1 MTKIV
6 GVSLV
11 KNEENF
17 IAWALLNAVD
27 FCDEILVMDNM
38 SEDRTVEIVN
48 AIAVRHTNITVVK
61 VHDGNN
67 THKYIEDYAG
77 TPTWV
82 LRIDGDEIFDPVGL
96 SQLRERLLAGEF
108 DEFWRLEASTLHV
121 VGISFHQSQAY
132 GYAPPGVAVLSN
144 LYNFN
149 AIESWNPG
157 PRERLHGTSSIA
169 FRSGYSLYS
178 AKSFWKEYSWNE
190 SPFRGLHMCFLPRSS
205 LDEDVNFYNQL
216 DSRKNIAEFRLARRL
231 ARKVSKKYARR
242 PDHKNRTYAKDELTS
257 LDISSFGRP
266 DAFTDVDTECGKLVQ
281 IIENATSQR
290 AKQLNLLDNNPK

>member
-17 IAWALLNAVD
+17 IAWALLNAVE
-27 FCDEILVMDNM
+27 FCDEIIVLDNM
-38 SEDRTVEIVN
+38 SEDRTVEIVD
-48 AIAVRHTNITVVK
+48 AIASRHKHTTVIK
-61 VHDGNN
+61 VQDGNN
-67 THKYIEDYAG
+67 THKYVEDYAG
-77 TPTWV
+77 TPTWI

-96 SQLRERLLAGEF
+96 AQLRERLLAGKF

-149 AIESWNPG
+149 AIESWHPG
-157 PRERLHGTSSIA
+157 PRERLHGNSSIA
-169 FRSGYSLYS
+169 FRSGYSLNS
-178 AKSFWKEYSWNE
+178 IKSFWNEHSWND
-190 SPFRGLHMCFLPRSS
+190 SQFRGLHMCFFPRSS
-205 LDEDVNFYNQL
+205 LDEDINYYNQL

-231 ARKVSKKYARR
+231 ARKMNKKYAQR

-266 DAFTDVDTECGKLVQ
+266 DAFTDVDPECDNLVQ
-281 IIENATSQR
+281 IIENASRQR
-290 AKQLNLLDNNPK
+290 AKQLNFPCDSPE

>member
-27 FCDEILVMDNM
+27 FCDEIIVMDNM

-48 AIAVRHTNITVVK
+48 AIAACHTNITVVK
-61 VHDGNN
+61 VQDGNN
-67 THKYIEDYAG
+67 THKYVEDYAG

-96 SQLRERLLAGEF
+96 TQLRERLLAGKF

-121 VGISFHQSQAY
+121 VGINFHQSQAY

-157 PRERLHGTSSIA
+157 PRERLHGNSSIA
-169 FRSGYSLYS
+169 FRSGYSLDS
-178 AKSFWKEYSWNE
+178 IKSFWNECSWNE

-205 LDEDVNFYNQL
+205 LEEDINFYNQL

-231 ARKVSKKYARR
+231 ARKVSKNYAQR

-266 DAFTDVDTECGKLVQ
+266 DAFADVDSESDKLVQ
-281 IIENATSQR
+281 IIESATRQR
-290 AKQLNLLDNNPK
+290 AKQLNLPCDNLE